1 MDIIY
6 NYIWINFHIPEIY
19 MEILPVKIYIYI
31 SINKHIYAYTYML
44 AQALMQDWM

>member
-6 NYIWINFHIPEIY
+6 NYIWINFNIPEIY
-19 MEILPVKIYIYI
+19 MEILHVKIYMYTN
-31 SINKHIYAYTYML
+31 INKHIYAYTYML